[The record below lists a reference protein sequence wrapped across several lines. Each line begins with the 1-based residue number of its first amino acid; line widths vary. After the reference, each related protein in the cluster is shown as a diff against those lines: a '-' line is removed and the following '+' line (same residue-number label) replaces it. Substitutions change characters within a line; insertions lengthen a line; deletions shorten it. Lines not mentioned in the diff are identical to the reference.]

1 MSKGFCYTLEKED
14 ILNYMKFSTEEKLKW
29 LEEIVVFT
37 EEALTA
43 KEKRVREYFRGTNLV
58 AKQHISLLLRQL

>member
-1 MSKGFCYTLEKED
+1 
-14 ILNYMKFSTEEKLKW
+14 MKFSTEEKLKW

-43 KEKRVREYFRGTNLV
+43 KEKRVREYFRGTNPE
-58 AKQHISLLLRQL
+58 S